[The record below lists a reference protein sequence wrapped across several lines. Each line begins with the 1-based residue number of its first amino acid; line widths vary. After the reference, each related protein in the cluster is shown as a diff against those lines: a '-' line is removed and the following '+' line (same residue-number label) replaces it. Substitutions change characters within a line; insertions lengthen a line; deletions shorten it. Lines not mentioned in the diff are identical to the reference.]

1 MVPFM
6 VIVLVLL
13 FAAGWQFYSNNLKKQ
28 QSGKHFTSQSYRE
41 RQ

>member
-1 MVPFM
+1 MVPFL

-28 QSGKHFTSQSYRE
+28 QNGKHFADQTYRDAK
-41 RQ
+41 